1 MALKAF
7 QIGEQ
12 DGLAALTAVTRADPV
27 AGPGQAVIAPRLV
40 SLNNRDLQIIMGS
53 YGAKKPAERI
63 AVSEGVG
70 EVVAVGEGVTNVKA
84 GDRVI
89 SPHFVNWAGGDF
101 GYHAFGFD
109 VGVTHDGWLA
119 EQVVL
124 PAAALIRLP
133 DAIADKDAAALA
145 SAGLTAWN
153 AVVEVGKVKAGD
165 LVLCLGTGG
174 VAIFALQIAKANG
187 ARVAITSSSDDKLA
201 LARELGADITINYK
215 THPEWAAELMA
226 QTGNAGAD
234 IIVETGGQGTLGQS
248 IAAAAVNGRIVIIGV
263 TAGQGMSV
271 PGYGTLI
278 GKNLTL
284 KGIANGSRE
293 MLTKLV
299 RAVEA
304 NGIETV
310 VNKTFPFDA
319 APEAYAYLASAEHV
333 GKVMISLR

>member
-1 MALKAF
+1 MKAF

-12 DGLAALTAVTRADPV
+12 DGIGALTATTRPDPV
-27 AGPGQAVIAPRLV
+27 AGPGEALIAPRLV
-40 SLNNRDLQIIMGS
+40 SLNNRDLQIMRGV

-63 AVSEGVG
+63 PVSEGVG
-70 EVVAVGEGVTNVKA
+70 EVVAVGEGVINVKP

-89 SPHFVNWAGGDF
+89 SGHFVNWAGGDF

-119 EQVVL
+119 ERLVL
-124 PAAALIRLP
+124 PAAALIRVP
-133 DAIADKDAAALA
+133 DAIADKDAAALPA
-145 SAGLTAWN
+145 AGLTAWN
-153 AVVEVGKVKAGD
+153 ALVEVGKVKAGD
-165 LVLCLGTGG
+165 TVLCLGTGG
-174 VAIFALQIAKANG
+174 VAIFALQIARASG
-187 ARVAITSSSDDKLA
+187 ARVVITSSSDEKLE
-201 LARELGADITINYK
+201 LARGLGAGIAVNYR
-215 THPEWAAELMA
+215 THPEWAAEVMA

-234 IIVETGGQGTLGQS
+234 IVVETGGQGTLGQS

-271 PGYGTLI
+271 PGYGTII
-278 GKNLTL
+278 GKNLVL

-293 MLTKLV
+293 MLAKLV

-310 VNKTFPFDA
+310 VNKTFAFDDA
-319 APEAYAYLASAEHV
+319 AAAYSYLASAEHV
-333 GKVMISLR
+333 GKVMIRF

>member
-1 MALKAF
+1 MKAF

-12 DGLAALTAVTRADPV
+12 NGLEALTATTRPDPV
-27 AGPGQAVIAPRLV
+27 AAPGQAIVAPRLV
-40 SLNNRDLQIIMGS
+40 SLNNRDLQILNGI
-53 YGAKKPAERI
+53 YGVKKPGERI
-63 AVSEGVG
+63 PVSEGVG
-70 EVVAVGEGVTNVKA
+70 EVVAVGEGVTNVKV

-101 GYHAFGFD
+101 GYHAFGYD
-109 VGVTHDGWLA
+109 VGVNQDGWLA
-119 EQVVL
+119 EKLAL
-124 PAAALIRLP
+124 PATALIRVP
-133 DAIADKDAAALA
+133 DAIADKDAAALP

-165 LVLCLGTGG
+165 TVLCLGTGG

-187 ARVAITSSSDDKLA
+187 ARVVITSSSDEKLE
-201 LARELGADITINYK
+201 LARQLGADLTVNYK
-215 THPEWAAELMA
+215 THPEWAAEVMA
-226 QTGNAGAD
+226 QTNNAGAD
-234 IIVETGGQGTLGQS
+234 IVVETGGQGTLGQS

-271 PGYGTLI
+271 PGYGTII

-304 NGIETV
+304 NKIETV
-310 VNKTFPFDA
+310 LNKTFSFDA
-319 APEAYAYLASAEHV
+319 APDAYSYLAAAEHV
-333 GKVMISLR
+333 GKVMIQF

>member
-1 MALKAF
+1 MKAF

-12 DGLAALTAVTRADPV
+12 NGLEALTATTRPDPV
-27 AGPGQAVIAPRLV
+27 AAPGQAIVAPRLV
-40 SLNNRDLQIIMGS
+40 SLNNRDLQILNGI
-53 YGAKKPAERI
+53 YGVKKPAERI
-63 AVSEGVG
+63 PVSEGVG
-70 EVVAVGEGVTNVKA
+70 EVVAVGEGVTNVKP

-101 GYHAFGFD
+101 GYHAFGYD
-109 VGVTHDGWLA
+109 VGVNQDGWLA
-119 EQVVL
+119 EKLVL
-124 PAAALIRLP
+124 PASALIRVP
-133 DAIADKDAAALA
+133 DAISDKDAAALP

-153 AVVEVGKVKAGD
+153 AIVEVGKVKAGD
-165 LVLCLGTGG
+165 TVLCLGTGG

-187 ARVAITSSSDDKLA
+187 ARVVITSSSDEKLE
-201 LARELGADITINYK
+201 LARTLGADITVNYK
-215 THPEWAAELMA
+215 THPEWAAEVMA
-226 QTGNAGAD
+226 QTNGAGAD
-234 IIVETGGQGTLGQS
+234 IVVETGGQGTLGQS

-271 PGYGTLI
+271 PGYGTII

-304 NGIETV
+304 NKIETV
-310 VNKTFPFDA
+310 VNKSFAFDA
-319 APEAYAYLASAEHV
+319 APEAYTYLAAAEHV
-333 GKVMISLR
+333 GKVMIQF

>member
-1 MALKAF
+1 VKAF

-12 DGLAALTAVTRADPV
+12 DGLGALTAVTRPEPKA
-27 AGPGQAVIAPRLV
+27 APGQAVIAPRLV
-40 SLNNRDLQIIMGS
+40 SLNNRDLQIIRGA
-53 YGAKKPAERI
+53 YGAKKPGERVP
-63 AVSEGVG
+63 VSEGVG
-70 EVVAVGEGVTNVKA
+70 EVVSVGDGVTNVKP

-119 EQVVL
+119 EHVLL
-124 PAAALIRLP
+124 PASTLVKVP
-133 DAIADKDAAALA
+133 DAIADEDAAALA
-145 SAGLTAWN
+145 SAGLTAWH

-174 VAIFALQIAKANG
+174 VAVFALQIAKANG
-187 ARVAITSSSDDKLA
+187 ARVAITSSSDEKLT
-201 LARELGADITINYK
+201 LARELGADITVNYA
-215 THPEWAAELMA
+215 THPEWAAQILAE
-226 QTGNAGAD
+226 TGNAGAD
-234 IIVETGGQGTLGQS
+234 IVVETGGQGTLGQS

-263 TAGQGMSV
+263 TAGMDMAV

-284 KGIANGSRE
+284 RGIANGSRE
-293 MLTKLV
+293 MLVRLL

-304 NGIETV
+304 NGIRTV

-319 APEAYAYLASAEHV
+319 APEAYGYLAAAEHV
-333 GKVMISLR
+333 GKVLISLR

>member
-1 MALKAF
+1 MKAF
-7 QIGEQ
+7 EIGAQ
-12 DGLAALTAVTRADPV
+12 DGLNALAQTTRPEPV
-27 AGPGQAVIAPRLV
+27 AGPGQAVVAPRLV
-40 SLNNRDLQIIMGS
+40 SLNNRDIQIIRGA
-53 YGAKKPAERI
+53 YGAKKPSERVP
-63 AVSEGVG
+63 VSEGVG
-70 EVVAVGEGVTNVKA
+70 EVVAVGEGVTQVKP
-84 GDRVI
+84 GDRVV
-89 SPHFVNWAGGDF
+89 SNHFVNWAGGDF
-101 GYHAFGFD
+101 GYHAFGHD
-109 VGVTHDGWLA
+109 IGVTHDGWLA
-119 EQVVL
+119 EKLVL
-124 PAAALIRLP
+124 PAAALIRVP
-133 DAIADKDAAALA
+133 DGISDENAAALP

-187 ARVAITSSSDDKLA
+187 ARVAITSSSDEKLE
-201 LARELGADITINYK
+201 LARALGADITINYR

-234 IIVETGGQGTLGQS
+234 IVVETGGQGTLGQS

-271 PGYGTLI
+271 PGYGTII

-284 KGIANGSRE
+284 RGIANGSRE
-293 MLTKLV
+293 MLNRLV

-310 VNKTFPFDA
+310 VNRSFGFDE

-333 GKVMISLR
+333 GKVMIRL